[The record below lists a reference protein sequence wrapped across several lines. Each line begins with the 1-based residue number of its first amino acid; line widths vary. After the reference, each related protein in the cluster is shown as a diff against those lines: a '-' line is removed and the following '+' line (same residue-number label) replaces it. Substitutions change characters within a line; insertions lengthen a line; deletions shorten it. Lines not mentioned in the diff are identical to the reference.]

1 MCYQAVAAAMI
12 GLPGSES
19 SDPMTAEV
27 RLGMLVVQIHTFAPF
42 FFSSFYFSSSFSLS
56 PYVLIFAPRGCMH
69 LFAGN
74 AKII

>member
-27 RLGMLVVQIHTFAPF
+27 RLGMHVVQIHTFAPF
-42 FFSSFYFSSSFSLS
+42 FFSSF
-56 PYVLIFAPRGCMH
+56 
-69 LFAGN
+69 
-74 AKII
+74 